1 MLMNDFG
8 TKMAGVAGE
17 RDSHGGLLGTST
29 QNIHAMGIAELQAA
43 YGRGTLVPG
52 TVVATYLERIESYNG
67 TLKAFVDIDYDQI
80 ARSVMESERRFSEDN
95 QRPLEG
101 VPVAVTAECAV
112 LGLCHHAGL
121 SARDDVIAICDSEV
135 VRRLRSAGAIVLG
148 TLNMDEAGLSHN
160 SANPF
165 TGQPINPHDESS
177 AACGAATAVAAGLCV
192 ASVGVDRLGAIRVSA
207 ALCGVYG
214 YQPTEDAD
222 LTAGIWPAVPTGT
235 SLGVVTRSMEDLSLL
250 ANVLFSPDLATAMRR
265 SRFMRLAEDGGV
277 ACEMEISLAY
287 AATVG
292 DLREP
297 PAAMVLPH
305 ECSVLVKS
313 LAAVNVQTLVEQLV
327 QMGEERCSK
336 LSAQLEARLE
346 PVLAR
351 SDEDFASDGVILGES
366 IEAFKE
372 QIGSNGVLI
381 LPTAPVVSCP
391 TGPDAPD
398 SLADFAALANMA
410 GVPSVTIPAA
420 RVGNSKPVGVM
431 LIGPVGG
438 DAMIIAQARMLNDAL
453 RGYAAPANYQS
464 DPKGLALGSNPA

>member
-8 TKMAGVAGE
+8 TKVAGVAGE
-17 RDSHGGLLGTST
+17 RDNQSGLLGMNT

-52 TVVATYLERIESYNG
+52 TVVAHYLERIESYNG
-67 TLKAFVDIDYDQI
+67 ALKAFVDIDYDQI
-80 ARSVMESERRFSEDN
+80 ARSVIDSERRFSEDS

-121 SARDDVIAICDSEV
+121 SARDDTIAIYDSEV

-148 TLNMDEAGLSHN
+148 TLNMDEAGLGHN
-160 SANPF
+160 CANPF
-165 TGQPINPHDESS
+165 TGQPTNPHDEYS
-177 AACGAATAVAAGLCV
+177 AACGAASAVAAGLCV
-192 ASVGVDRLGAIRVSA
+192 ASVGVDRLGAIRISA

-214 YQPTEDAD
+214 YQPTEEAE
-222 LTAGIWPAVPTGT
+222 LTGGIWPAVPAGT

-277 ACEMEISLAY
+277 ACEMEISIAY
-287 AATVG
+287 ATTLS
-292 DLREP
+292 DLREQP
-297 PAAMVLPH
+297 VAMFLPH
-305 ECSVLVKS
+305 ECSALVKS
-313 LAAVNVQTLVEQLV
+313 LAAVNAQALVEQLV
-327 QMGEERCSK
+327 QMGEARCSK
-336 LSAQLEARLE
+336 LSLQLEGRLE
-346 PVLAR
+346 PVLVR
-351 SDEDFASDGVILGES
+351 SEEDFASDSAILAVS

-381 LPTAPVVSCP
+381 LPTSPVVSCP
-391 TGPDAPD
+391 TGQDAPD
-398 SLADFAALANMA
+398 NLADFAALANMA
-410 GVPSVTIPAA
+410 GVPSVTIPAVRA
-420 RVGNSKPVGVM
+420 GSSKPVGVM

-453 RGYAAPANYQS
+453 RGYTAPANY
-464 DPKGLALGSNPA
+464 